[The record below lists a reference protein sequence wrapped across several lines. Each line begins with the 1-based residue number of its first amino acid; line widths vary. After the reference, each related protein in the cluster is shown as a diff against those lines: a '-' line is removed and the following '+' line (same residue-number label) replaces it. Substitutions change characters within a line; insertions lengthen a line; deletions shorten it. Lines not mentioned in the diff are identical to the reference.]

1 MIQHPPIAKH
11 SEQGFALYL
20 AIGFI
25 VLISVL
31 VGSVGT
37 RLNVT
42 ALAEARR
49 GDARQARDQAEQS
62 LSEAYGELRRQYPL
76 FSDPAY
82 LQAHSEI
89 YDAALSAD
97 HEKCVLS
104 HEADGTGYK
113 SFARTPNAGDTYRR
127 YFIKRDDA
135 TYRLYGC
142 GFSPKGTRI
151 AYGEYDDDGG
161 ALSLVRLRRY

>member
-1 MIQHPPIAKH
+1 MNQPPPMTKH

-31 VGSVGT
+31 AGSVGT

-49 GDARQARDQAEQS
+49 GDAREARDRAEQA
-62 LSEAYGELRRQYPL
+62 LSEAYGELRSQYPL

-104 HEADGTGYK
+104 HELDGTGYK
-113 SFARTPNAGDTYRR
+113 SFARTPATGEDYRR
-127 YFIKRDDA
+127 FFIKRDG
-135 TYRLYGC
+135 TVYRLYGC
-142 GFSPKGTRI
+142 GFSPKGTRV
-151 AYGEYDDDGG
+151 AYGEYDDDGS
-161 ALSLVRLRRY
+161 ALTLIRMRRY